1 MTTSPVTESTRSP
14 VSLRTRP
21 LDDAQEVEQR
31 QGLHTGLTDGVHAVG
46 GDVAGGQSPIQSTIL
61 VDHGDGGDALL
72 PA

>member
-31 QGLHTGLTDGVHAVG
+31 QGLHTGSLMVFM
-46 GDVAGGQSPIQSTIL
+46 L
-61 VDHGDGGDALL
+61 
-72 PA
+72 